1 MATCGPHHLNN
12 SPINIKW
19 DIVRGDTATLKVEF
33 FENDETTY
41 IDISQW
47 DFSASAYDPITEI
60 RDDLEVIVSTGYVEI
75 LAESFITE
83 NWGIDST
90 SSGLIARLNFDLQAI
105 TNDDITWTPI
115 SGTINVSADVSGST
129 L

>member
-1 MATCGPHHLNN
+1 MTTCGPHHLDNL
-12 SPINIKW
+12 PINIKW

-47 DFSASAYDPITEI
+47 DFSASAYDPISEV

-75 LAESFITE
+75 LAESLVTE
-83 NWGIDST
+83 SWGINST
-90 SSGLIARLNFDLQAI
+90 LSGLVARLNFDLQVI
-105 TNDDITWTPI
+105 TQDDITWTPV